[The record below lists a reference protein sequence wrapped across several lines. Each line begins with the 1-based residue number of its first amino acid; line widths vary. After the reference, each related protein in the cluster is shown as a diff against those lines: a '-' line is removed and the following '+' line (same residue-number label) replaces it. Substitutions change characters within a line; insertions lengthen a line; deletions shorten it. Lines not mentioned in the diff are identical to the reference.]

1 MGREELEVL
10 PGTLDLLILK
20 TLHSLGPLHGWGIAR
35 RLEQV
40 ASGRIYLNQGTV
52 YPALLRMEQKGWIEA
67 SWGTTEN
74 NRRAKFYQLTADGE
88 RQLGEQEEAWR
99 AWQDLVDRVLEGGL
113 GGVSA

>member
-20 TLHSLGPLHGWGIAR
+20 TLHTMGPLHGWGIAR
-35 RLEQV
+35 RLEQI
-40 ASGRIYLNQGTV
+40 AAGKIYLNQGTV

-88 RQLGEQEEAWR
+88 HQLGQQEEAWR

-113 GGVSA
+113 GEASA

>member
-20 TLHSLGPLHGWGIAR
+20 TLDTMGPQHGWGIAR

-67 SWGTTEN
+67 EWGTTRN
-74 NRRAKFYQLTADGE
+74 NRRAKFYSLTRAGRKQLS
-88 RQLGEQEEAWR
+88 EQAEAWEQWR
-99 AWQDLVDRVLEGGL
+99 TLVDRVLDS
-113 GGVSA
+113 SAGEATA